1 VQNPSSTPQL
11 PSPVPGLSDL
21 TVIARGGYS
30 TVYRARQDSVGREVA
45 LKIDTRSLEEER
57 DRRRFLR
64 EAEAAGR
71 MSGHP
76 NVVNVYD
83 AGVTSDNHPYL
94 VMELCSGGSY
104 AGRLKKEGPLGAAEV
119 RDVGVKIAD
128 ALHAAHTS
136 GILHRDVK
144 PGNILIN
151 AYGVPGLADFG
162 LAALPDPARE
172 LSVTIEALTPA
183 YAPPEVFR
191 LEKPTPAGDVYA
203 LAASLYALLSG
214 RPPRWP
220 DTGSP
225 SLATMIRLHE
235 EPLPD
240 LPGVPIGLTNVLRQG
255 MAGEIADRYPSA
267 AAFRDALKAASLDEE
282 SVTTPISAPPAGW
295 LPFAPGSG
303 GAVPGAQTSAPPGS
317 AQASGPPGPAQASG
331 LPGPA
336 QTSGPPSYAGNA
348 FPPPP
353 YGAPPP
359 YQPAPYP
366 TTPIST
372 PPYPT
377 SPPGYPPPAPP
388 GPGALH
394 SHGAQ
399 PGPGAR
405 PGPAM
410 HNGAPPPA
418 QKWGAQQPPPYQP
431 AYPHPGYP
439 QQPYPP
445 VQPPKKRSGWI
456 ILGVF
461 ALVVLVL
468 ISAVIAIQSLLPD
481 DNERTSGG
489 PTTSSSP
496 RPTVSP
502 AASVSVTPDLDDLAG
517 GILGECPLGSVS
529 ATGGI
534 TARCPTKPEC
544 WAGINDIGGQVSART
559 LPCNRAHSWET
570 YLIGVLPASVTS
582 NDAETV
588 ANNELIKVLCGQ
600 QALSIALNGESS
612 AGWSSEILPPSK
624 SDFNAGKREFRCVAG
639 KGLDAL
645 DKPVFGNN

>member
-1 VQNPSSTPQL
+1 M
-11 PSPVPGLSDL
+11 PGLSDL

-295 LPFAPGSG
+295 VPFAPGPG
-303 GAVPGAQTSAPPGS
+303 GAVPGS
-317 AQASGPPGPAQASG
+317 
-331 LPGPA
+331 
-336 QTSGPPSYAGNA
+336 QTSGPPGLLRPAGRPDLRRPA
-348 FPPPP
+348 
-353 YGAPPP
+353 GRRRMRGTRSRRRRTARPPP

-388 GPGALH
+388 GHGALH

-405 PGPAM
+405 PGPA
-410 HNGAPPPA
+410 HAQRCATARAEVGRASAAAVPAGLSAPRLPAAALPAGAATEEAVGLDHPRRDRA
-418 QKWGAQQPPPYQP
+418 RRTGADQR
-431 AYPHPGYP
+431 GDRR
-439 QQPYPP
+439 P
-445 VQPPKKRSGWI
+445 VVAAGRQRTH
-456 ILGVF
+456 
-461 ALVVLVL
+461 
-468 ISAVIAIQSLLPD
+468 
-481 DNERTSGG
+481 ERRHHDV
-489 PTTSSSP
+489 SSP

-502 AASVSVTPDLDDLAG
+502 AASGPVVPDFDDLAG

-559 LPCNRAHSWET
+559 LPCNRSHSWET